1 MTRVKFEDGLYRTLG
16 KMRKLNLNNKLDYI
30 NYIIEYVRLQNESY
44 LNKPIT
50 QIFFKFALIEGTLS
64 ENDFQNSKSIPFM
77 IQRRMKLPLTF
88 NPLEY
93 GRLVRKNSNEY
104 WVKINTTCDAII
116 IRSNKGLSNKV
127 TILSQGNII
136 MEYVDKYIDENTFE
150 RILNNNKYRII
161 DNEIALHESRKS
173 VLFIDKLQQ
182 KQGVKELKFLTM
194 DIETYKNKEN
204 QLIPLSIC
212 FMMVINP
219 LLFI

>member
-44 LNKPIT
+44 INKPIT
-50 QIFFKFALIEGTLS
+50 QIFFKYALIEGTLS
-64 ENDFQNSKSIPFM
+64 ENDFQNSKPIPFM

-127 TILSQGNII
+127 TILSQGIII
-136 MEYVDKYIDENTFE
+136 MEYVDKYIDENTIF
-150 RILNNNKYRII
+150 
-161 DNEIALHESRKS
+161 H
-173 VLFIDKLQQ
+173 
-182 KQGVKELKFLTM
+182 
-194 DIETYKNKEN
+194 
-204 QLIPLSIC
+204 
-212 FMMVINP
+212 INP
-219 LLFI
+219 SKSFTIGGPHGDAGLTGKY